1 MMPDRKFPA
10 ILALIVAAMLLAL
23 SGCATFDGP
32 LPLRD
37 AVTFQVQIVDDL
49 PTTGRAICTPDGAFC
64 TLQIRRDQY
73 PLCVTHEV
81 RHAFEG
87 RFHDSR
93 PNGENC
99 HDY

>member
-1 MMPDRKFPA
+1 MRPWA
-10 ILALIVAAMLLAL
+10 IVALCCLT
-23 SGCATFDGP
+23 GCATFDGP
-32 LPLRD
+32 APLRPS
-37 AVTFQVQIVDDL
+37 AMFTVTLVDDL
-49 PTTGRAICTPDGAFC
+49 PHGRTGQATCTPDGAFC
-64 TLQIRRDQY
+64 NLQIRRDQY

-87 RFHDSR
+87 KFHDHR